1 MGTLSGNAEGTEIT
15 TGLRRVVSIWGS
27 FTWGYADVGAD
38 VYVALGLV
46 AMAAQGATPLAF
58 AITGAVYM
66 LIGLAYTEL
75 ASTYPVAGGG
85 QYYTLRG
92 LGDIF
97 GFTAGWALLL
107 DFTIDVSLFALSTAG
122 YINFFF
128 PGLQHQP
135 WLAIEGLVVVVFLAS
150 VNLRGIRESSWLN
163 EVIGAVDMVSESTI
177 ILFGFLFAFNPSFF
191 AHQFVTQFP
200 STHDFLYGASI
211 AIISFVGLESISQAA
226 EETLRPATVVPRT
239 SLALIFTVVI
249 YALSFSTLGLGVLPW
264 QVIAQNQGDPI
275 AVLAHHIPFI
285 GFIAGPFTA
294 LLAATLVLASTN
306 TGIMGYSRITWSMSK
321 LGLLPQWFSALH
333 SKFRTPYRTII
344 VFSSLAALQIV
355 LASLS
360 SNAYDTL
367 GNMYAFG
374 AVSGYVLVM
383 ISLIRLRF
391 LDPDSPRAYKTPL
404 NLKVTYRGDTVEVP
418 VLGIVG
424 LIGTVAIW
432 VLVMWTHAIGRIAG
446 PAWLVIG
453 WAFYFYHRRRAGL
466 PLLGT
471 VARDW
476 ETEQREV
483 LRSAGEHRL
492 LRQYEA
498 ALARRQARQ
507 AAKVSQEE
515 AGGDE

>member
-1 MGTLSGNAEGTEIT
+1 M
-15 TGLRRVVSIWGS
+15 
-27 FTWGYADVGAD
+27 
-38 VYVALGLV
+38 YVALGLV

-58 AITGAVYM
+58 AVTGAVYM

-107 DFTIDVSLFALSTAG
+107 DFTIDVSLFALATAG

-128 PGLQHQP
+128 PSLQRQP
-135 WLAIEGLVVVVFLAS
+135 WLAIEGLVIVLFL
-150 VNLRGIRESSWLN
+150 VLINLRGIRESSWLN
-163 EVIGAVDMVSESTI
+163 ELVGAVDMISESTI

-191 AHQFVTQFP
+191 THQFLTQFP
-200 STHDFLYGASI
+200 SPHDFLYGASI

-239 SLALIFTVVI
+239 SLALIFTVLI

-294 LLAATLVLASTN
+294 VLAATLILASTN

-321 LGLLPQWFSALH
+321 LGLLPEWFSAVH
-333 SKFRTPYRTII
+333 PRFRTPYRTII
-344 VFSSLAALQIV
+344 VFSSLAALQII

-360 SNAYDTL
+360 PNAYDTL

-391 LDPDSPRAYKTPL
+391 LDPDSPRPYKTPL
-404 NLKVTYRGDTVEVP
+404 NVKVRYRGDTVELP
-418 VLGIVG
+418 VLGVIG
-424 LIGTVAIW
+424 LLGTVAIW
-432 VLVMWTHAIGRIAG
+432 ILVMWTHAIGRIAG
-446 PAWLVIG
+446 PAWLMLG
-453 WAFYFYHRRRAGL
+453 WAYYLYYRKKAGL
-466 PLLGT
+466 PLFGT

-476 ETEQREV
+476 EEEQRHV
-483 LRSAGEHRL
+483 LRSAGETRL
-492 LRQYEA
+492 LREYEA
-498 ALARRQARQ
+498 ALARRRARM
-507 AAKVSQEE
+507 ASRAESGE
-515 AGGDE
+515 AGKGE